1 MKNSRISLGF
11 SPCPNDIYIFA
22 GILHRHVNTR
32 GLECDIQI
40 ADVEELNRKAVL
52 GELDVSKISFATY
65 KSLINSYRL
74 LDSGAALGFGCG
86 PLLVAAK
93 PIETLRLS
101 VDTKVAIPGAMTT
114 ANFLLNRFYP
124 NLKNREEMLFSD
136 IDQALLSGK
145 VELGL
150 LIHENRF
157 TYQEKGLFLVEDL
170 GVRWEQDTQL
180 PIPLGGIF
188 TNKSRIDE
196 AVHLEIDA
204 ILKESLAFAK
214 ENETL
219 ILKYAEKYAQEI
231 NEQVMLQHIRLYV
244 NQYTFSLGSLGH
256 QAVGHLLQT
265 KTLSIFLKQQ
275 DLKKT

>member
-32 GLECDIQI
+32 GLEFDIQI

-52 GELDVSKISFATY
+52 GELDVSKLSFATY

-114 ANFLLNRFYP
+114 ASFLLNRFYP

-136 IDQALLSGK
+136 IEQALLSGK

-196 AVHLEIDA
+196 ALHLELDA

-265 KTLSIFLKQQ
+265 
-275 DLKKT
+275 

>member
-1 MKNSRISLGF
+1 MKSSRISLGF

-22 GILHRHVNTR
+22 GILHKHVNTR
-32 GLECDIQI
+32 GLDFDIQI
-40 ADVEELNRKAVL
+40 ADVEELNRKAML
-52 GELDVSKISFATY
+52 GELDVSKLSFATY
-65 KSLINSYRL
+65 KSLINNYRL

-93 PIETLRLS
+93 PLEALTLS
-101 VDTKVAIPGAMTT
+101 ADTKVAIPGAMTT
-114 ANFLLNRFYP
+114 ANFLLNMFYP
-124 NLKNREEMLFSD
+124 ELSNKKEMLFSD
-136 IDQALLSGK
+136 IEEALLSGN

-170 GVRWEQDTQL
+170 GGRWEQHTQL

-188 TNKSRIDE
+188 TNKLRIDE
-196 AVHLEIDA
+196 AKHREVDA
-204 ILKESLAFAK
+204 VLKESLEFAK

-219 ILKYAEKYAQEI
+219 ILKYAKAHAQEI

-244 NQYTFSLGSLGH
+244 NQYTFSLGTLGH
-256 QAVGHLLQT
+256 KAVSHLLQ
-265 KTLSIFLKQQ
+265 S
-275 DLKKT
+275 